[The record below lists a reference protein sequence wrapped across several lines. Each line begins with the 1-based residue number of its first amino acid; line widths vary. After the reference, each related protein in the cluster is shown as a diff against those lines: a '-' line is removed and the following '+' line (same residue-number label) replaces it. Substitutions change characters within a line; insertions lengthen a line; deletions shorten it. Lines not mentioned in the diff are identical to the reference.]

1 MTAWRLGDDLM
12 SFALAIERTPTR
24 DRAKRRVH
32 TEYHIGRLDLMLCA
46 ISPGLIDT
54 GASRPY
60 FADMSRAR
68 SPEAA
73 AEPLLAFVLAEAPD
87 SRYYRELVHLGKD
100 RGAFGSNAG
109 FGDILPWK

>member
-1 MTAWRLGDDLM
+1 M
-12 SFALAIERTPTR
+12 
-24 DRAKRRVH
+24 V
-32 TEYHIGRLDLMLCA
+32 CA

-73 AEPLLAFVLAEAPD
+73 ADALLEFVLSDELDAK
-87 SRYYRELVHLGKD
+87 YYGELVHLGND
-100 RGAFGSNAG
+100 STGLFGAKAELGEV
-109 FGDILPWK
+109 LPWK

>member
-1 MTAWRLGDDLM
+1 
-12 SFALAIERTPTR
+12 
-24 DRAKRRVH
+24 
-32 TEYHIGRLDLMLCA
+32 MLCA

-73 AEPLLAFVLAEAPD
+73 ADPLLEFVLANESD
-87 SRYYRELVHLGKD
+87 VNYYGELVHLGND

-109 FGDILPWK
+109 FGEILPWK